1 MKVKKSNPYKLLKI
15 LALSGAIV
23 ISLSSPFGGTK
34 LVKELITHY
43 LKNRE
48 FQRKRF
54 LQDLK
59 RLQRR
64 ELIKYKELPDG
75 KIEMTIT
82 KNGKEKLLS
91 YDLDDLQLKKPEK
104 WDGLWRL
111 VMFDIPHYHKKARD
125 AFRHKL
131 KDMKFYPLQKSVFLT
146 PYPCEDEIDFLGTVL
161 SVRNCVLILY
171 VKTFEGEEKLRHHF
185 NI

>member
-1 MKVKKSNPYKLLKI
+1 MRIKNSNPYKLLKI
-15 LALSGAIV
+15 LAITGAVV

-34 LVKELITHY
+34 LVKERIKHY
-43 LKNRE
+43 IRKRRFE
-48 FQRKRF
+48 RKRF

-75 KIEMTIT
+75 KVEMTIT
-82 KNGKEKLLS
+82 KNGTEKLLS
-91 YDLDDLQLKKPEK
+91 YDLDNLQLKKPEK

-125 AFRHKL
+125 AFRQKL
-131 KDMKFYPLQKSVFLT
+131 KDMRFYPLQKSVFLT
-146 PYPCEDEIDFLGTVL
+146 PYPCEDEIDFLGTIFN
-161 SVRNCVLILY
+161 VRNCVLILD
-171 VKTFEGEEKLRHHF
+171 VKTFEGEGKLRHFF